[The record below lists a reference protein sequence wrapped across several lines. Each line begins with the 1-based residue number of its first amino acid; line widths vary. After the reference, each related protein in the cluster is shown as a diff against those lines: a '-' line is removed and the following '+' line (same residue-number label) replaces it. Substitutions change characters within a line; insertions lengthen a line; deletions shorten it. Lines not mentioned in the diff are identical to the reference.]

1 MEADECIRD
10 VIRSTETEYQSRR
23 CVLPRLE
30 SVDKVGREADQCAI
44 AAKLKQCC
52 EAARHRPTHVSAHHQ
67 VGVDKDA
74 RVAHGGHR
82 CEPTVSVAVGSRWWR
97 TTGAKSSPD

>member
-23 CVLPRLE
+23 CVLHRLD

-44 AAKLKQCC
+44 TIC
-52 EAARHRPTHVSAHHQ
+52 
-67 VGVDKDA
+67 
-74 RVAHGGHR
+74 RVNT
-82 CEPTVSVAVGSRWWR
+82 EPGQRRATGRKTVVETRWR
-97 TTGAKSSPD
+97 MLRG